1 MWRIIMDYQSIY
13 NKQSKNNKYKYKYRR
28 KQKRRLYV
36 PQILMGIMLLVA
48 SIVLIIMAGHGTT
61 LEDRDIT
68 PVVIMIPA
76 ALYCIFTKE
85 RFL

>member
-1 MWRIIMDYQSIY
+1 MRYERINTPS
-13 NKQSKNNKYKYKYRR
+13 NNKCRYRR
-28 KQKRRLYV
+28 KRRRRLYA
-36 PQILMGIMLLVA
+36 PQILMGVMLLIA
-48 SIVLIIMAGHGTT
+48 SIVLIIIAGYGTT